1 MDASIASIH
10 TMATVTVRGLDEEVR
25 RRLKVRAAAN
35 NRSMEAEARAILTGA
50 VCPADPADP
59 AEPADPAGR
68 PVAAPVTRVKPAGGR
83 LTHREDRV
91 AGLVAEG
98 MTNRQIA
105 AMLFLSE
112 RTVEGHVSTILRKL
126 GFHRRSTVASWY
138 VTRSSAP

>member
-1 MDASIASIH
+1 
-10 TMATVTVRGLDEEVR
+10 MATVTVRGLDEEVR

-50 VCPADPADP
+50 VCPADPAEP